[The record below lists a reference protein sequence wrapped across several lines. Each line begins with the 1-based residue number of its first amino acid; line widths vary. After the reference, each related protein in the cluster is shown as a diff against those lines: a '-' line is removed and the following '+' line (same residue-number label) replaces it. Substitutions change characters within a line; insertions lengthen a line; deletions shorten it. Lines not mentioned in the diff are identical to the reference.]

1 MDDNAHAA
9 CYIFKPATQ
18 EDGDINPRPPKRRR
32 LVKATS
38 KTLEE
43 DARWPRLLGGLE
55 SQESVKLRKSLF
67 ESTWATQQ
75 AKLDKT
81 GHPVDEELVEDVLNY
96 RGRGETA
103 SQSAQ
108 ESLPTHLL
116 VASATTQHEFQQALQ
131 RRMQETSDTNDVWV
145 SLQPTHCSN
154 LQTAL
159 KAIIKASI
167 AGRRGEEAYADFL
180 AENKALIP
188 MNFDLELLYRYVQQ
202 QNAERVL
209 ISVTDVETFDTS
221 VLSELVSTFH
231 SWSDR
236 IPFMLFIGISTTAE
250 LFESRFSRAT
260 INLLDAHFVET
271 KPFGGAE
278 STLFNMYETLQHD
291 TTTHIFLG
299 SSIVNVLAELAG
311 AQSTTPDTLVRALKY
326 AYMSHFFANP
336 LATLT
341 AQLKTHVQWDPA
353 LCDAIRNLPTFKN
366 RCEALAQGDRAQRQ
380 KARQLLASNESLW
393 TEAKAAIQAGQEY
406 MSSCLGAIRTLR
418 HLYHSKLHIRTD
430 KNTPWETES
439 DLLAS
444 LPDLTRSD
452 TFKAIEDT
460 LKVRRITS
468 LSEMLD
474 GEVEA
479 EREPEPAPKEKTKT
493 NRLNDLQN
501 YLSETGTLVDQETAA
516 ATAFLRGYLRHRTSI
531 SPSCSS
537 SSSSSS
543 SSSPLQP
550 GVSPFRQFLAEAYTM
565 AHRSP
570 LSQIVHP
577 RPRHC
582 IERALARPAD
592 YLGCSCCAGGGIADA
607 ATRTT
612 ATLPPTSVLVQML
625 NEAGAVINVRDL
637 WDAFRDTLS
646 PPPTRRGSGEE
657 EEEESVR
664 DEEDEEDEEDEDGA
678 GTGTKARRTERQ
690 VLALFY
696 RALAELRYLGL
707 IKQSKRKPGVE
718 CIQKTVWM
726 GL

>member
-9 CYIFKPATQ
+9 CYIFKPTTQ
-18 EDGDINPRPPKRRR
+18 EDGDINPRTPKRRR
-32 LVKATS
+32 LVKPTS

-43 DARWPRLLGGLE
+43 DAPWPLLLGGLE

-81 GHPVDEELVEDVLNY
+81 GHTVDEELVEDVLNY

-103 SQSAQ
+103 SQSGQ

-116 VASATTQHEFQQALQ
+116 VASATTQHEFHQTLE
-131 RRMQETSDTNDVWV
+131 RRMQETSDKNDILV

-159 KAIIKASI
+159 KTIIKASI

-188 MNFDLELLYRYVQQ
+188 MNFDLELLHRYVQQ
-202 QNAERVL
+202 ENVERVL
-209 ISVTDVETFDTS
+209 VSVTDVETFDTT

-236 IPFMLFIGISTTAE
+236 IPFMLFIGISTTTE

-271 KPFGGAE
+271 KPSGGAE

-291 TTTHIFLG
+291 TATHIFLG

-311 AQSTTPDTLVRALKY
+311 AQSTTPDNLVRALKY

-341 AQLKTHVQWDPA
+341 AQFKTHVQWDPT
-353 LCDAIRNLPTFKN
+353 LCDAIRNLPTFKD
-366 RCEALAQGDRAQRQ
+366 RCEALAQGDRAQRHR
-380 KARQLLASNESLW
+380 ARQLLASNESLW

-452 TFKAIEDT
+452 TFKAIEDA
-460 LKVRRITS
+460 LKVRGITS

-474 GEVEA
+474 GEA
-479 EREPEPAPKEKTKT
+479 EPEPEPEPKEKTKT
-493 NRLNDLQN
+493 TQLNDLQN
-501 YLSETGTLVDQETAA
+501 YLSETGSPVDQEAA
-516 ATAFLRGYLRHRTSI
+516 AAAAFLRAYLHHRTSI

-537 SSSSSS
+537 PP

-592 YLGCSCCAGGGIADA
+592 YLGCSCCAGGGSADA
-607 ATRTT
+607 ATTTT

-646 PPPTRRGSGEE
+646 STRHGDESRSVEDEDEE
-657 EEEESVR
+657 EEEE
-664 DEEDEEDEEDEDGA
+664 DEDGTGA
-678 GTGTKARRTERQ
+678 GAGAGAKARTERQ

-707 IKQSKRKPGVE
+707 IKQSRRKPGVE